1 MTLKKSNYIH
11 LAIMFILAFGIS
23 YLPPFGQV
31 TPFGMKAIG
40 VFVSV
45 LYGWIFFDLFWTSI
59 YGFMIIPILGL
70 NTVTGAFK
78 TLAKIWLRIDT
89 TRLERKA
96 AIIRERPA

>member
-40 VFVSV
+40 VLFLFYMGGYSLIYSGQAFMV
-45 LYGWIFFDLFWTSI
+45 L
-59 YGFMIIPILGL
+59 
-70 NTVTGAFK
+70 
-78 TLAKIWLRIDT
+78 
-89 TRLERKA
+89 
-96 AIIRERPA
+96 